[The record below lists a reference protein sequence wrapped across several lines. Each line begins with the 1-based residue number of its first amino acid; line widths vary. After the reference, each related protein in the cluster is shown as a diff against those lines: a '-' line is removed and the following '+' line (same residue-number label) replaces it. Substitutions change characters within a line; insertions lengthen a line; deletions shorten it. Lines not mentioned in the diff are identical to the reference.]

1 MICVELFFL
10 SPHHSCQ
17 ENILVKC
24 PFLYNLMETQLVIK
38 GLVANM
44 YLKKRKQIYSLSLLW
59 ALLYKKVVQ
68 EKEVVE
74 HENQCDAHTSLSS
87 NKIKR
92 EKY

>member
-1 MICVELFFL
+1 
-10 SPHHSCQ
+10 
-17 ENILVKC
+17 
-24 PFLYNLMETQLVIK
+24 METQLVIK